1 LKNQLL
7 ILLLFPLLFACGID
21 KPDSEV
27 QFPRLISQGMVLQ
40 RDAPIKIWGRGIP
53 DEKIR
58 ASLAGAIGSAKV
70 LPDSTWTVLLPPLV
84 AGGPYELQVNLQL
97 VKDVYIGDV
106 WLAGGQSNMEWPLK
120 QGVIGAE
127 EEIAKADF
135 PMIRFFKVDKDY
147 SAEEKKDVSGGE
159 WKVANAG
166 NLPEFS
172 AVAWFFAKQNHL
184 GKKVPVGIIESNWG
198 GTPAEGW
205 TEAKILSEIKDR
217 SYTKESAEVIE
228 NAGKWKV
235 ILAENEKRRVLRD
248 SMVRQPDS
256 EIAGEVASVNYNDG
270 NWRTISLPSA
280 NPLEHIAWVRKKF
293 NLTATG
299 EAILTF
305 PSIEQM
311 AYIYINGVQIH
322 YKNWGEPVPELKIPA
337 EILKKGQNVLTIR
350 AINTWNNKPVIGE
363 KDKMYFTQNGKV
375 INLEG
380 AWTYSNSIVEPNLP
394 QVDYHNWKPGFMF
407 NAMIAPLTNYAIRG
421 VIWYQGESNAGRH
434 AEYRELFG
442 TMITSWRA
450 RWEIG
455 DFPFL
460 FVQLANFM
468 ERKELQSESNW
479 AHLREAQRATLELP
493 FTGMVTTIDIGEE
506 KDIHPRNK
514 KDVGERLWL
523 QARKVAFGEK
533 VLASGPV
540 FQDAKIE
547 GKDLVLTFSEVG
559 KGLKLSFGQEVKGF
573 ILENSAGKFEVV
585 TGTVSAE
592 NQVKLTIPED
602 FVPVGMRYAWADN
615 PEVNLV
621 NELNLPAVPFKVDL
635 PATGDGMPKI

>member
-1 LKNQLL
+1 MKKQLFV
-7 ILLLFPLLFACGID
+7 LLLFPLVFACGFD

-27 QFPRLISQGMVLQ
+27 QFPKLISQGMVLQ

-127 EEIAKADF
+127 EEIANADF
-135 PMIRFFKVDKDY
+135 PMIRFFKVEKDY

-159 WKVANAG
+159 WKVANAD
-166 NLPEFS
+166 NLPNFS

-184 GKKVPVGIIESNWG
+184 EKKVPVGIIESNWG

-205 TEAKILSEIKDR
+205 TEAKILSALEDR
-217 SYTKESAEVIE
+217 SYTKESKELIE
-228 NAGKWKV
+228 NSQKWTE

-248 SMVRQPDS
+248 SMVRQPDAA
-256 EIAGEVASVNYNDG
+256 IAGEVSSTNYNDG
-270 NWRTISLPSA
+270 NWRSINLPSA

-299 EAILTF
+299 EAFLTF

-311 AYIYINGVQIH
+311 AYIYVNGVQIH
-322 YKNWGEPVPELKIPA
+322 YKNWGESVPELKIPA

-350 AINTWNNKPVIGE
+350 AINTWNNKPVIGA
-363 KDKMYFTQNGKV
+363 KDRMFLTQNGKV
-375 INLEG
+375 VKLEG
-380 AWTYSNSIVEPNLP
+380 AWTYSNSIVEPLLP
-394 QVDYHNWKPGFMF
+394 VVEYHNWKPGFMF
-407 NAMIAPLTNYAIRG
+407 NAMIAPLTKFAIKG
-421 VIWYQGESNAGRH
+421 VIWYQGESNASKY

-442 TMITSWRA
+442 TMITNWRT

-455 DFPFL
+455 NFPFL
-460 FVQLANFM
+460 FVQLANYM
-468 ERKELQSESNW
+468 ERKELQPESNW

-559 KGLKLSFGQEVKGF
+559 KGLKLSAGEEVKGF
-573 ILENSAGKFEVV
+573 ILEGTKGEFHLLKGIILGKD
-585 TGTVSAE
+585 
-592 NQVKLTIPED
+592 QLKLSIPEG
-602 FVPVGMRYAWADN
+602 VEAAGIRYAWADN

-621 NELNLPAVPFKVDL
+621 NELNLPAVPFRAEL
-635 PATGDGMPKI
+635 